1 MTYKALSSYK
11 KISALSGELGEVKAI
26 PSFTMREGI
35 VVTETVVV
43 ELLVTLISLDNLRE
57 HSISIPPYV
66 VNAVMLIQIYS
77 LLLLHTCLCI
87 GIVYL
92 STLHQYYKN
101 TFT

>member
-1 MTYKALSSYK
+1 M
-11 KISALSGELGEVKAI
+11 SGELGELKAI

-35 VVTETVVV
+35 VVTETVAVA
-43 ELLVTLISLDNLRE
+43 LSVTLISVDNLRE

-66 VNAVMLIQIYS
+66 VNAVVLIQIYS
-77 LLLLHTCLCI
+77 LLLLHISLCI
-87 GIVYL
+87 AIVNL